1 MFSISL
7 NMQVTFK
14 KLKGPASVKTEI
26 PDTGKQVDQ
35 NKKSIPKTTSV
46 DWWKLV
52 KVTFS
57 ILRIVAWIVTLINS

>member
-1 MFSISL
+1 MFIISL
-7 NMQVTFK
+7 NMQVTFQ
-14 KLKGPASVKTEI
+14 KLKGPDSEKVDI

-52 KVTFS
+52 KVTYY
-57 ILRIVAWIVTLINS
+57 LMQIVVWVVTLINS